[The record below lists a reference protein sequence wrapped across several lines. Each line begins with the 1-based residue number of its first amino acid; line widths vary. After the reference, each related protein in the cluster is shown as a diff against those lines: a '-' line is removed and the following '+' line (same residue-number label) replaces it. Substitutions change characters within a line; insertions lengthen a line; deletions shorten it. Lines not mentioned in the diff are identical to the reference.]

1 MGGAWLNSSVLHG
14 SLRESG
20 WARPSYEP
28 QLSANM
34 KDWRKKEPGVCL
46 LQEVDTALSACYG
59 GLAWLWVRIFFFLD
73 ILDHL

>member
-1 MGGAWLNSSVLHG
+1 MGGAWLNSSMLHG

-34 KDWRKKEPGVCL
+34 K
-46 LQEVDTALSACYG
+46 A
-59 GLAWLWVRIFFFLD
+59 
-73 ILDHL
+73 

>member
-1 MGGAWLNSSVLHG
+1 MGGARLNSSVLHG

-34 KDWRKKEPGVCL
+34 KDLGKDP
-46 LQEVDTALSACYG
+46 SAC
-59 GLAWLWVRIFFFLD
+59 LPSRHCPLRLLWGSGPAVGRDFFFSLD